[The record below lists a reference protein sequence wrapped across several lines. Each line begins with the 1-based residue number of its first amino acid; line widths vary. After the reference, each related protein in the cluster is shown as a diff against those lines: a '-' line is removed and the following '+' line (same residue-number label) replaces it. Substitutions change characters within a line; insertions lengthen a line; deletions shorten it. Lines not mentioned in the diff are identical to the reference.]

1 MFAVVA
7 GTDTVKHSF
16 LFNAMQSL
24 DWDVK
29 SGFSH
34 WSTSEDHRSFLSFAG
49 IPPEPIAVTATPL
62 RWNAFLLLTTPLFC
76 FL

>member
-7 GTDTVKHSF
+7 GTETVKHSF
-16 LFNAMQSL
+16 LFNAIESF
-24 DWDVK
+24 WDVK

-34 WSTSEDHRSFLSFAG
+34 WSTSEDHLSFRSFAG
-49 IPPEPIAVTATPL
+49 IPPEPIAVTASP
-62 RWNAFLLLTTPLFC
+62 RRNAFLLATTLFC